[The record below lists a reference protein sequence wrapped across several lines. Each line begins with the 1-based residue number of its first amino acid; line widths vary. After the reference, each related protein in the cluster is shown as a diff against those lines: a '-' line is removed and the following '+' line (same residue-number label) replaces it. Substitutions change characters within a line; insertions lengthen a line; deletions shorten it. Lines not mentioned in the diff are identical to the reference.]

1 MISSQ
6 PATLPIGQDPESRG
20 DDYIDLYEPKGRCR
34 QLCMSGALTMLH
46 SIGFFFLLC
55 WGADASK
62 LFYDAHLQAR
72 LIYE

>member
-1 MISSQ
+1 
-6 PATLPIGQDPESRG
+6 
-20 DDYIDLYEPKGRCR
+20 
-34 QLCMSGALTMLH
+34 MLH